1 VHPWML
7 IKKCGPIT
15 KQIEQSWKFLTPR
28 FDFNSSNPTS
38 FKKLNNSP
46 IFNYTTYFLNGLD
59 SRPLNVSQQQELQQM
74 ITKDPK
80 GTSFLVY
87 NSAEAKRKISNWK
100 ATLPWIKPFYAIKS
114 NPIKN
119 LLRDLKNDGANLDC
133 AS

>member
-1 VHPWML
+1 ML

-59 SRPLNVSQQQELQQM
+59 SRPLNVNQQQELQQM

-100 ATLPWIKPFYAIKS
+100 ATLPWIKPFYAI
-114 NPIKN
+114 
-119 LLRDLKNDGANLDC
+119 
-133 AS
+133 